1 MDKMTIGHL
10 DVCFLD
16 IPGKILSFFWRTL
29 EAEGAVDC
37 TEEYFLSFVRKAIPV
52 IPTDSA

>member
-1 MDKMTIGHL
+1 MTIGHL

-16 IPGKILSFFWRTL
+16 IPGKIPVILLDRTS
-29 EAEGAVDC
+29 EAGGAVDC
-37 TEEYFLSFVRKAIPV
+37 TAEYFLSFVRKAIPV

>member
-1 MDKMTIGHL
+1 MFVM
-10 DVCFLD
+10 D
-16 IPGKILSFFWRTL
+16 IPGKFSVILLDRTS

-37 TEEYFLSFVRKAIPV
+37 TAEYVLSFVRKAIPV